1 MKRLLGVTLLIIVAG
16 STLLAGRMPGQKMS
30 RNSKIEREITKVE
43 EDWHSCFV
51 RHDAKLLDF
60 ILADEYIAVGSNGKS
75 HNKAES
81 LEDVKSDSAVY
92 EYSTPYD
99 LDIRPYGNTVVV
111 IGRTKEKGHYPSG
124 RNFVNEYRWMDVFVK
139 RDGRW
144 QCVAAQVATIP
155 APKSD

>member
-1 MKRLLGVTLLIIVAG
+1 VKRLLGITLSLIAG
-16 STLLAGRMPGQKMS
+16 STLLAGQMTGRKVS
-30 RNSKIEREITKVE
+30 RDPKIEREITKVE

-51 RHDAKLLDF
+51 RHDAALLDR

-75 HNKAES
+75 NNKADA

-111 IGRTKEKGHYPSG
+111 VGSTKEKGHYPSG
-124 RNFVNEYRWMDVFVK
+124 RQFVNEYRWTDVFVK
-139 RDGRW
+139 RRGRW
-144 QCVAAQVATIP
+144 QCVAAHVAVVP